1 MVGGQP
7 PLIFVT
13 YPLLEVT
20 SDLLPN
26 IILSREVDDEEL
38 GANDLG

>member
-7 PLIFVT
+7 PLILVT

-26 IILSREVDDEEL
+26 IVLSREFDDEEL
-38 GANDLG
+38 PTHDFG